1 MSWQRNTQGIYG
13 PVSYSQGIYGAS
25 NNQDCAAILDIALL
39 DLEILTKAIRDV
51 VDEFFPAAIAR
62 ARVVGNLAA
71 TTGMSPILFV
81 RLYWAKMH
89 PKQKF
94 KNTEYEQL
102 ELIDI
107 YLKFPPLDWRDD
119 YLITVKI

>member
-1 MSWQRNTQGIYG
+1 MSGRRLTQGIYG
-13 PVSYSQGIYGAS
+13 APDNTG
-25 NNQDCAAILDIALL
+25 CCAILETALI
-39 DLEILTKAIRDV
+39 DLELLTETIRAV
-51 VDEFFPAAIAR
+51 VDEFFPTATIKAR
-62 ARVVGNLAA
+62 LVGNLSS

-81 RLYWAKMH
+81 RMYWAKMH

-107 YLKFPPLDWRDD
+107 YLKFPPLEWRDD
-119 YLITVKI
+119 YLITVKL

>member
-1 MSWQRNTQGIYG
+1 MSRKQNTQSIYG
-13 PVSYSQGIYGAS
+13 QASYSQNIYGAS
-25 NNQDCAAILDIALL
+25 NNPGCAAILDIALF
-39 DLEILTKAIRDV
+39 DLSLLTTAIRDV
-51 VDEFFPAAIAR
+51 VDEFFPAAIAK
-62 ARVVGNLAA
+62 ARVVGNLSS

-107 YLKFPPLDWRDD
+107 YLKYPPLEWRDD
-119 YLITVKI
+119 YLITVKL

>member
-1 MSWQRNTQGIYG
+1 MG
-13 PVSYSQGIYGAS
+13 S
-25 NNQDCAAILDIALL
+25 NNPGCAAILDNALI
-39 DLEILTKAIRDV
+39 DLELLTEAIRNV
-51 VDEFFPAAIAR
+51 VDEFFPAAKITAR
-62 ARVVGNLAA
+62 LVGNMSA
-71 TTGMSPILFV
+71 TTGVSPILFV
-81 RLYWAKMH
+81 RMYWAKFH
-89 PKQKF
+89 PNQKF